1 MKCKTGKEYY
11 NVIIEQFHMMHI
23 MLTASDNT
31 EDWEP
36 VDTNATVCNGAVIS
50 GKPGLAAASMMNKAF
65 SSFGNFSSTETV
77 TLSPN
82 LSSRELLKAE
92 KKAKSAAKK
101 AERAAKRAEKI
112 LAASAS
118 RRRKKEENNHHETFL
133 NEITSLPVAFNIGS
147 VIILIIAS
155 TMITER

>member
-1 MKCKTGKEYY
+1 
-11 NVIIEQFHMMHI
+11 
-23 MLTASDNT
+23 
-31 EDWEP
+31 
-36 VDTNATVCNGAVIS
+36 
-50 GKPGLAAASMMNKAF
+50 MNKAF

-112 LAASAS
+112 VAASAS